1 MFLIMRL
8 RIFDG
13 VIFEISRVIESLFD
27 GIEYR
32 LALRASVK
40 RKQQEERSQPNQS
53 STPLQ
58 ILYPTHLTK

>member
-1 MFLIMRL
+1 MRL

-13 VIFEISRVIESLFD
+13 VIFEISRVLESLFD

-32 LALRASVK
+32 LALRASIQK
-40 RKQQEERSQPNQS
+40 RKQEERDQTNQS